1 MGLYKSRAI
10 GRTSRLVK
18 MRQDM
23 RRVNAMNPDI
33 YNPIRKKI
41 LKLSEGD

>member
-1 MGLYKSRAI
+1 
-10 GRTSRLVK
+10 
-18 MRQDM
+18 MRHDM

-33 YNPIRKKI
+33 YYPIRKKI